1 MSEDIFDIGDLGF
14 DDDEQKEQQTKIK
27 DENPEKQKYINDNI
41 IAKGYNLEDL
51 SRSIT
56 VRTGL
61 TINEISLDT
70 LKKEVEF
77 YKTQQLKESYKVAK
91 EMKAG
96 KSKKD
101 DIITDL
107 YAQEKFLLKTA
118 KNPESDL
125 TKLESEKKRINPV
138 ITNSKQEKKGGI
150 LGKKIYYYFT
160 ISTPEIKAEVERS
173 LEDFEFFHDI
183 LVERYPFKFIPPIF
197 PRNKDKTYSHELYKR
212 YLNRF
217 LEHVAQRKI
226 LRTSPITL
234 EFLELNNAQFE
245 LYRKKLESNKFVCK
259 YNMENYMTVKGQLQF
274 DFSPEQVN
282 VPDKLYK
289 KLEATSSIY
298 QNLNTI
304 MGHIVND
311 LNNLGKHMR
320 LASEAFSAMSNYSK
334 ESQQDTTLVN
344 CYEKLKGVFNTWS
357 QSYDKQ
363 KFFINQNLR
372 EFFDYMN
379 LEIKNL
385 DLIHTQ
391 YSNIKND
398 YEKYGL
404 ELLQIHTQYSNIKN
418 DYEKYG
424 LELLQ
429 KKEKLF
435 NGTKYSQWELSED
448 DMKNIEYLK
457 KNKDSAFKAMLP
469 GMTNLVAAQKVQL
482 ASSCFILKKEYERFM
497 KKQGENLKQ
506 YLLSLKDKNQEII
519 SDAYALCSLFNI
531 EI

>member
-1 MSEDIFDIGDLGF
+1 MNDDIFDIGDLGF
-14 DDDEQKEQQTKIK
+14 DEDQKNKQDQVH

-61 TINEISLDT
+61 TINEITLDT

-107 YAQEKFLLKTA
+107 FAPEKFSIKTA

-138 ITNSKQEKKGGI
+138 ITNSKQEKRGGL
-150 LGKKIYYYFT
+150 LGKKNYYSFT
-160 ISTPEIKAEVERS
+160 ISTPEIKTEVERS
-173 LEDFEFFHDI
+173 LEDFEFFHDV
-183 LVERYPFKFIPPIF
+183 LVERYPFKVIPPIF
-197 PRNKDKTYSHELYKR
+197 PKNKDKTYSHELYKR
-212 YLNRF
+212 YLTRF
-217 LEHVAQRKI
+217 LEHIVQRKI

-234 EFLELNNAQFE
+234 EFLELNTAQWE
-245 LYRKKLESNKFVCK
+245 IYRKKLETNKFVCK
-259 YNMENYMTVKGQLQF
+259 YNMENYLTVKGQLQF
-274 DFSPEQVN
+274 EFSPEQVA
-282 VPDKLYK
+282 VPNQFYK
-289 KLEATSSIY
+289 KLAATSSIY
-298 QNLNTI
+298 QHLNTV

-320 LASEAFSAMSNYSK
+320 QASEAFSALSNYSRD
-334 ESQQDTTLVN
+334 SQQDATLVT

-372 EFFDYMN
+372 EFLDYMN
-379 LEIKNL
+379 LEIKSL
-385 DLIHTQ
+385 DIVEMQ
-391 YSNIKND
+391 YSNIKRD
-398 YEKYGL
+398 YE
-404 ELLQIHTQYSNIKN
+404 S
-418 DYEKYG
+418 YG

-435 NGTKYSQWELSED
+435 NGTKYAQWELSPD

-469 GMTNLVAAQKVQL
+469 GMTNLVSAQKVQL

-497 KKQGENLKQ
+497 KKQGENLKK
-506 YLLSLKDKNQEII
+506 YLMSLKDKNQEII

>member
-1 MSEDIFDIGDLGF
+1 MNDDIFDIGDLGF
-14 DDDEQKEQQTKIK
+14 DDEQKESTNQIK

-41 IAKGYNLEDL
+41 IVKGYNLEDL

-96 KSKKD
+96 KSKKE

-107 YAQEKFLLKTA
+107 YAQEKFNIKTA

-125 TKLESEKKRINPV
+125 TKLENDKKRINPT
-138 ITNSKQEKKGGI
+138 ITNSSQEKKGGL
-150 LGKKIYYYFT
+150 LGKKIYYIFT
-160 ISTPEIKAEVERS
+160 INTPELKTEVQRT
-173 LEDFEFFHDI
+173 LDDFEFFHNV
-183 LVERYPFKFIPPIF
+183 LVERYPFKIIPPIF

-212 YLNRF
+212 YLTRF
-217 LEHVAQRKI
+217 LEHVVERKI

-234 EFLELNNAQFE
+234 EFLELNTAQWE
-245 LYRKKLESNKFVCK
+245 IYRQKLETNKFVCK
-259 YNMENYMTVKGQLQF
+259 YNMENYLTVKGLLQF
-274 DFSPEQVN
+274 DFSPEQVS
-282 VPDKLYK
+282 VPDKFYK

-298 QNLNTI
+298 KNLNSI

-320 LASEAFSAMSNYSK
+320 LASEAFSALSNYSRD
-334 ESQQDTTLVN
+334 SQQDATLVT

-363 KFFINQNLR
+363 KFFINLNFR

-379 LEIKNL
+379 LEIKSL
-385 DLIHTQ
+385 DLINTQ

-404 ELLQIHTQYSNIKN
+404 
-418 DYEKYG
+418 D
-424 LELLQ
+424 LLQ

-435 NGTKYSQWELSED
+435 NGNKYSQWELSED
-448 DMKNIEYLK
+448 DKKNLEYLK

-497 KKQGENLKQ
+497 KKQGENLKN
-506 YLLSLKDKNQEII
+506 YLMSLKDKNQEII

>member
-160 ISTPEIKAEVERS
+160 ISTPELKTEVERT
-173 LEDFEFFHDI
+173 LEDFEFFHDV

-212 YLNRF
+212 YLTRF
-217 LEHVAQRKI
+217 LDHVAQRKI

-282 VPDKLYK
+282 VPEKLYK
-289 KLEATSSIY
+289 KIEATSSIY

-334 ESQQDTTLVN
+334 ESQQDATLVN

-385 DLIHTQ
+385 
-391 YSNIKND
+391 
-398 YEKYGL
+398 GL
-404 ELLQIHTQYSNIKN
+404 IHTQYSNIKN

-497 KKQGENLKQ
+497 KKQGEDLKQ
-506 YLLSLKDKNQEII
+506 YLLTLKDKNQEII

>member
-1 MSEDIFDIGDLGF
+1 MSLNDDIFDIGDLGF
-14 DDDEQKEQQTKIK
+14 DEDQKEQATKIK

-61 TINEISLDT
+61 TINEISLET
-70 LKKEVEF
+70 LKREVEF
-77 YKTQQLKESYKVAK
+77 YKTQQLKESYKMAK
-91 EMKAG
+91 EMKSSKG
-96 KSKKD
+96 KKSEG
-101 DIITDL
+101 ISDL
-107 YAQEKFLLKTA
+107 YSQEKFILKTA

-125 TKLESEKKRINPV
+125 TKLESEKKRITPV
-138 ITNSKQEKKGGI
+138 ITNAKQETKGG
-150 LGKKIYYYFT
+150 LLSKKTYYIFT

-173 LEDFEFFHDI
+173 LEDFEFFHDV

-197 PRNKDKTYSHELYKR
+197 PRDKNKTYSSDLYKR

-217 LEHVAQRKI
+217 LEHISQRKI
-226 LRTSPITL
+226 LRTSPITY
-234 EFLELNNAQFE
+234 EFLELNTPQFE
-245 LYRKKLESNKFVCK
+245 IYRKKLEANKFICK
-259 YNMENYMTVKGQLQF
+259 YNMENYMTVKGELKF

-282 VPDKLYK
+282 IPGTYYK

-298 QNLNTI
+298 ENLNKI

-311 LNNLGKHMR
+311 LNNLAKHMQ
-320 LASEAFSAMSNYSK
+320 LASEAFSALTNYSR
-334 ESQQDTTLVN
+334 ESQQD
-344 CYEKLKGVFNTWS
+344 
-357 QSYDKQ
+357 
-363 KFFINQNLR
+363 
-372 EFFDYMN
+372 
-379 LEIKNL
+379 KNL
-385 DLIHTQ
+385 SFMHQQ
-391 YSNIKND
+391 YSHIKND
-398 YEKYGL
+398 YE
-404 ELLQIHTQYSNIKN
+404 SS
-418 DYEKYG
+418 G

-435 NGTKYSQWELSED
+435 GGTKYSQWELSPD

-457 KNKDSAFKAMLP
+457 QNKDQAFKLMLP

-482 ASSCFILKKEYERFM
+482 AAASFILKKEYERFM
-497 KKQGENLKQ
+497 KKQGENLKN
-506 YLLSLKDKNQEII
+506 YLMSLKDKNQEII